1 MESRGWISLVKK
13 EFSKIY
19 LNSFRFNKL
28 NPINLYDYLK
38 YSFKKYIYN
47 VKFQNFLIVSTI
59 KVFDSFLRI
68 IIKQYLYLFIL
79 KILIN

>member
-47 VKFQNFLIVSTI
+47 GKSQNFLIVSTI